1 MVDFY
6 KVPVFELN
14 RIKNGEDYIT
24 PDGTVVP
31 NHRLTI
37 PSDPAR
43 SYAYCS
49 DTICLKSIIPQIMG
63 VDLLFHEGTF
73 AQSEA
78 ARAKETFH
86 TTAMQ
91 AAEIARDAEVKQ
103 LLIGHFSARYEDES
117 ILLKE
122 AQSVFP
128 ATLLAKE
135 NLRITL

>member
-1 MVDFY
+1 
-6 KVPVFELN
+6 
-14 RIKNGEDYIT
+14 
-24 PDGTVVP
+24 
-31 NHRLTI
+31 
-37 PSDPAR
+37 
-43 SYAYCS
+43 
-49 DTICLKSIIPQIMG
+49 
-63 VDLLFHEGTF
+63 
-73 AQSEA
+73 
-78 ARAKETFH
+78 
-86 TTAMQ
+86 MQ